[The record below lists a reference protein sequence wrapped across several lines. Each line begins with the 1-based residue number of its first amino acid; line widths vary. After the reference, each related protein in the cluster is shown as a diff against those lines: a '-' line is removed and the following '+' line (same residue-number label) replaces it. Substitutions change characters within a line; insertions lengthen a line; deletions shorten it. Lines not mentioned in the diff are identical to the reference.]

1 MEARKSTQFTAME
14 DKSPSTPAP
23 CWSNILKQKPMTKPP
38 QQNAGG
44 TTAAYLTS
52 ALGVPVGSC
61 KSSEGI
67 AVAVVDA
74 NAIIQGGQSLA
85 HCADRFVSV
94 SEVISEVRDP
104 TSRHSLNFLPFS
116 IETLE
121 PSPEALKKG
130 PFSSLFC
137 QF

>member
-1 MEARKSTQFTAME
+1 MEEKL
-14 DKSPSTPAP
+14 PSTPAP
-23 CWSNILKQKPMTKPP
+23 CWSNILKQQPPSKPQ

-85 HCADRFVSV
+85 HCADQFVSV

-116 IETLE
+116 VETLE
-121 PSPEALKKG
+121 PSPDALKKG
-130 PFSSLFC
+130 PCYSLFC